1 MSNKRQQTM
10 AKMTRERTVREKRAK
25 KLEKKQAARAE
36 KKARAAG
43 EWPLEESVEEPV
55 EGHELAQEDAESS
68 ATEIES
74 LHAAPAGEPLT
85 ESAED

>member
-43 EWPLEESVEEPV
+43 EWPLEESVE
-55 EGHELAQEDAESS
+55 GSDLAPEDAES

-74 LHAAPAGEPLT
+74 LHAAPATEPPT
-85 ESAED
+85 ESAEG